1 MPRPPAARPLT
12 GAGALVGLLVLVEFF
27 SGTIQGSFPVLL
39 PDLARSLH
47 FDAGA
52 QALVLGVNFLV
63 AGVTVPLGSRLGDLL
78 GHRRLLLVTL
88 ALTSLGFA
96 LSATATALPL
106 LLVGQALAGVLA
118 CWLPLEFALLRDQL
132 GEERGGRA
140 VGLLVGA
147 LTLGTVAGA
156 VVRPGL
162 WILAALPAVSLTA
175 VWVFAPES
183 VTRAVGRF
191 DRRGAALLATG
202 LGLLFG
208 GLGTAGKSGG
218 VSLTAGLLLGAA
230 AMLALF
236 VRQELRC
243 PTPTVDVRMLARRP
257 TAPVF
262 GLSLL
267 LGFALYGAQSPTL
280 SFQAAKP
287 AEDGY
292 GLGADSRL
300 LGLLSLPAV
309 LGAMLGALVADR
321 LARRFGARALL
332 AFGFAMSALGYAVIA
347 ASHGSAA
354 AFVAPNA
361 VAGFGAGL
369 GLSLLPGLLMR
380 RLPADRT
387 GIGTGVYN
395 TLKTLA
401 GAAAGAVGAAVL
413 DAVLLRPGVPSA
425 AAYVTIWTACALL
438 CALGVPVALAL
449 RATPDG
455 ATPDTREGM
464 RLASE
469 QPV

>member
-1 MPRPPAARPLT
+1 MPRTLARPLSRP
-12 GAGALVGLLVLVEFF
+12 GALVGLLVLVEFF
-27 SGTIQGSFPVLL
+27 SGTIQGAFPVLL
-39 PDLARSLH
+39 PDLARTLH

-78 GHRRLLLVTL
+78 GHRRLLLITL
-88 ALTSLGFA
+88 ALTCLGYA

-106 LLVGQALAGVLA
+106 LLAGQALAGVLS
-118 CWLPLEFALLRDQL
+118 CWLPLEFALLRDRL

-147 LTLGTVAGA
+147 LTLGTIAGA
-156 VVRPGL
+156 VARPEL
-162 WILAALPAVSLTA
+162 WILAALPALSLA
-175 VWVFAPES
+175 VVWAFVPES
-183 VTRAVGRF
+183 ATRAVGRF
-191 DRRGAALLATG
+191 DWRGAALLSCG

-208 GLGTAGKSGG
+208 GFSSVGKSGG
-218 VSLTAGLLLGAA
+218 VALTVGLLLGAA
-230 AMLALF
+230 ALLALF

-243 PTPTVDVRMLARRP
+243 PAPTVDVRMLARRT

-280 SFQAAKP
+280 SFQAAKS

-292 GLGADSRL
+292 GLGADSQL

-321 LARRFGARALL
+321 LARRFGARPLL
-332 AFGFAMSALGYAVIA
+332 AIGFAMSALGYAVIA
-347 ASHGSAA
+347 ANHGSTG
-354 AFVAPNA
+354 AFVPPSAL
-361 VAGFGAGL
+361 AGFGGGL

-380 RLPADRT
+380 RLPADQT
-387 GIGTGVYN
+387 GVGTGVYN

-413 DAVLLRPGVPSA
+413 DGVLLRAGVPA
-425 AAYVTIWTACALL
+425 EGAYVAIWTGCALL

-449 RATPDG
+449 RT
-455 ATPDTREGM
+455 TPDTVTPDTVDGG
-464 RLASE
+464 RLASD

>member
-1 MPRPPAARPLT
+1 MPRPLARPLT
-12 GAGALVGLLVLVEFF
+12 GPGALVGLLVLVEFF
-27 SGTIQGSFPVLL
+27 SGTIQGAFPVLL
-39 PDLARSLH
+39 PDLARTLH

-88 ALTSLGFA
+88 ALTCLGYA
-96 LSATATALPL
+96 LSACATALPL
-106 LLVGQALAGVLA
+106 LLAGQALAGVLA
-118 CWLPLEFALLRDQL
+118 CWLPLEFALLRDRL
-132 GEERGGRA
+132 GEQRGGRA

-156 VVRPGL
+156 VARPGL
-162 WILAALPAVSLTA
+162 WILAALPALSFAA
-175 VWVFAPES
+175 VWMFVPES
-183 VTRAVGRF
+183 ATRAAGRF
-191 DRRGAALLATG
+191 DRSGAVLLSCG

-208 GLGTAGKSGG
+208 GFSSAGKAGG
-218 VSLTAGLLLGAA
+218 AMLTVALLLGAA
-230 AMLALF
+230 AVLALF
-236 VRQELRC
+236 VRQALRSDA
-243 PTPTVDVRMLARRP
+243 PVADVRMLARRE

-287 AEDGY
+287 AEVGY
-292 GLGADSRL
+292 GLGADSQL

-309 LGAMLGALVADR
+309 LGAMLGALLADR
-321 LARRFGARALL
+321 TARRFGARPLL
-332 AFGFAMSALGYAVIA
+332 ASGFAMSALGYAVIA
-347 ASHGSAA
+347 ANHASTA
-354 AFVAPNA
+354 AFVPPSAL
-361 VAGFGAGL
+361 AGFGAGL
-369 GLSLLPGLLMR
+369 GLSLLPALLMR

-401 GAAAGAVGAAVL
+401 GAAAGAAGAAVL
-413 DAVLLRPGVPSA
+413 DAVLLRPGVPTEG
-425 AAYVTIWTACALL
+425 AYVALWTGCALL

-449 RATPDG
+449 RTTPDAVEAG
-455 ATPDTREGM
+455 P
-464 RLASE
+464 LASE

>member
-1 MPRPPAARPLT
+1 MPRTLARPLT
-12 GAGALVGLLVLVEFF
+12 GPGALVGLLVLVEFF
-27 SGTIQGSFPVLL
+27 SGTIQGAFPVLL
-39 PDLARSLH
+39 PDLARTLH

-88 ALTSLGFA
+88 ALTCAGYA
-96 LSATATALPL
+96 VSACATALPL
-106 LLVGQALAGVLA
+106 LLAGQALAGVLA
-118 CWLPLEFALLRDQL
+118 CWLPLEFALLRDRL

-156 VVRPGL
+156 VARPGL
-162 WILAALPAVSLTA
+162 WILAALPAVSFA
-175 VWVFAPES
+175 VVRTFVPES
-183 VTRAVGRF
+183 ATRASGRF
-191 DRRGAALLATG
+191 DRRGAVLLSGG

-208 GLGTAGKSGG
+208 GFSSAGKAGG
-218 VSLTAGLLLGAA
+218 AALTVALLVGAA
-230 AMLALF
+230 AVLALF
-236 VRQELRC
+236 VRQALRSAA
-243 PTPTVDVRMLARRP
+243 PVLDVRMLARRS

-287 AEDGY
+287 AEVGY
-292 GLGADSRL
+292 GLGADSQL

-309 LGAMLGALVADR
+309 LGALVGALVADR
-321 LARRFGARALL
+321 IARRLGARPLL
-332 AFGFAMSALGYAVIA
+332 AAGFAMSAVGYAVIA
-347 ASHGSAA
+347 ADHGSAA
-354 AFVAPNA
+354 AFVPPGAL
-361 VAGFGAGL
+361 AGFGAGL
-369 GLSLLPGLLMR
+369 GLSLLPSLLMR

-401 GAAAGAVGAAVL
+401 GAAGGAVGAAVL
-413 DAVLLRPGVPSA
+413 DSVLLRPGVPTEG
-425 AAYVTIWTACALL
+425 AYVAVWTGCALL
-438 CALGVPVALAL
+438 CALGVPVAMAL
-449 RATPDG
+449 RTTPDAVEAG
-455 ATPDTREGM
+455 